1 VREVVLAARTVKFV
15 LVVVHA
21 ESAAGVS
28 AEQDSTLY
36 PVIVV
41 PDGTCGASQFNDTCA
56 SEGAAVG
63 SRTVSGTTN
72 TGVAETRAPGPGSK
86 GEPFM
91 GEIWKSYNE
100 PLAKP
105 PAV

>member
-1 VREVVLAARTVKFV
+1 VLAARTVKFV
-15 LVVVHA
+15 LVVVHS
-21 ESAAGVS
+21 ESAV
-28 AEQDSTLY
+28 QDSTLY
-36 PVIVV
+36 PVIVVPVIVV

-100 PLAKP
+100 PFAKP
-105 PAV
+105 VTL